1 MPRLDPSYAKY
12 MAQAPITQDF
22 SEENFFA
29 AYKQIRNQFR
39 KYSPSSIVNTIF
51 DYLRSPTS
59 NSVDDLQ
66 KHPWLV
72 FLLIKWVMLDEQF
85 YYRGKQGISKQE
97 FMSLL
102 GRMHNLGSRS
112 IVRMPSEYAHY
123 HLFFRN
129 ISYQQF
135 LYQSNFNGSAF
146 ARQSL
151 LFDKLPSN
159 HTFRIEFE
167 RITNIPL
174 SDFFELSAM
183 LLSRFMDD
191 NNLSIDISWFSP
203 VKDRYD
209 ESVVQR
215 FLNLLSCDLDAL
227 RNYLIAENNNRKLR
241 SSEYYEE
248 TLLVKFP
255 LLKVNDV
262 YHLWHPMLFN
272 RGLEYSVYDIL
283 RSPNPSNFMNI
294 FGEIFETYVYRS
306 IEYLGLPY
314 LREKQIQHWLGNTF
328 KVTDFLITE
337 DGANIFVDAKG
348 VEIAYLG
355 KVSHNPEIVLDKVET
370 SALKGIEQG
379 FQVAHCMS
387 TQNASNPPFRASNE
401 NYLLIVTF
409 KELYLGNGKDFYEA
423 IAREKIDALIS
434 NGESF
439 PIPLEN
445 IYFITVD
452 DLDQVANFVKKGKVK
467 FVDLL
472 RKAVIED
479 QSASTKKFHFR
490 QHLFE
495 FCADS
500 GCPQYV
506 DEEIENIFGRI
517 EPLLSKN

>member
-1 MPRLDPSYAKY
+1 MN
-12 MAQAPITQDF
+12 QAPVTRTF

-39 KYSPSSIVNTIF
+39 KYSPHSIVNKAF
-51 DYLRSPTS
+51 DYLKIPTS
-59 NSVDDLQ
+59 SSIDDLQ

-72 FLLIKWVMLDEQF
+72 FLLLKWVLLDEQF
-85 YYRGKQGISKQE
+85 YSRDKRNISKQE
-97 FMSLL
+97 FETLL
-102 GRMHNLGSRS
+102 NKMHGLGSKS
-112 IVRMPSEYAHY
+112 IVRMPSEYAHF
-123 HLFFRN
+123 HLWMRN

-135 LYQSNFNGSAF
+135 LYQNTFNGSAF

-151 LFDKLPSN
+151 LFDKLAHN
-159 HTFRIEFE
+159 HTFRIDFE
-167 RITNIPL
+167 RITSFPL

-183 LLSRFMDD
+183 LLLRFMEG
-191 NNLSIDISWFSP
+191 NNVAVEISWFSP

-209 ESVVQR
+209 KSIVQR
-215 FLNLLSCDLDAL
+215 FLDFLSCDLEAL
-227 RNYLIAENNNRKLR
+227 RNYLIEEAGNKKLR

-255 LLKVNDV
+255 LLKVDNV
-262 YHLWHPMLFN
+262 YHLWHPMLLN
-272 RGLEYSVYDIL
+272 RGLEYAVYETL
-283 RSPNPSNFMNI
+283 RTPNPSNFMKM
-294 FGEIFETYVYRS
+294 FGGIFEAYVNRS
-306 IEYLGLPY
+306 IQHLGLPY
-314 LREKQIQHWLGNTF
+314 LAEKQIQQWLGNTQ

-379 FQVAHCMS
+379 FQVAHYLS
-387 TQNASNPPFRASNE
+387 TQNAINPPFQASNE

-409 KELYLGNGKDFYEA
+409 KELYLGSGKDFYEA
-423 IAREKIDALIS
+423 VAKEKINAFV
-434 NGESF
+434 GAEESF

-467 FVDLL
+467 FVEML
-472 RKAVIED
+472 RKIVFED
-479 QSASTKKFHFR
+479 QSANTKKFHFR

-495 FCADS
+495 FWAGS
-500 GCPQYV
+500 GNPQYI
-506 DEEIENIFGRI
+506 DEEIESIFGRVQD
-517 EPLLSKN
+517 LLS